1 MKKHTH
7 TIPKKILKKKKELST
22 LIRVKRENKNPPKEN
37 RERERE
43 STHIFVFEKHGL
55 NEKKSYQIY
64 T

>member
-43 STHIFVFEKHGL
+43 RERERDYSHFCV
-55 NEKKSYQIY
+55 
-64 T
+64 

>member
-43 STHIFVFEKHGL
+43 RVLTFLCLK
-55 NEKKSYQIY
+55 NMD
-64 T
+64 